1 MNNLDK
7 KDTLSHRLKLA
18 LSNYPMKQIELAEK
32 LNVSRGTISQY
43 LSGAVSPKQD
53 RIYQMSQILS
63 VSPAWLMGFDVPPVE
78 SRLPDGA
85 IPYEPI
91 RRIPVLGRISAGKP
105 LYAEEQLDGT
115 IAADVPPNGE
125 YFALRVTGDSMD
137 AARIFDGD
145 LVIVKVVPE
154 VPDKAIAIVRV
165 NGDDATIKRFHR
177 DGNIVQLIP
186 QSTNPAHQVQIYDI
200 NKVRIE
206 VIGQV
211 IKSITQF

>member
-1 MNNLDK
+1 MAKVVESFALRFK
-7 KDTLSHRLKLA
+7 KAMKE
-18 LSNYPMKQIELAEK
+18 NGIKQIEL
-32 LNVSRGTISQY
+32 SRKTGISRSTISQY
-43 LSGAVSPKQD
+43 LSGYAAPKTAKTQLLAD
-53 RIYQMSQILS
+53 ALG

-91 RRIPVLGRISAGKP
+91 KRIPVLGRISAGKP

-165 NGDDATIKRFHR
+165 NGDDATIKRFHQE
-177 DGNIVQLIP
+177 GNIVQLIP

-200 NKVRIE
+200 SKVRIE

>member
-1 MNNLDK
+1 MSY
-7 KDTLSHRLKLA
+7 KDPIDTCSHRLLIA
-18 LSNYPMKQIELAEK
+18 LSMSGLKQVDLINKTKIPKSAM
-32 LNVSRGTISQY
+32 SQY
-43 LSGAVSPKQD
+43 FSGRIKPKSD
-53 RIYQMSQILS
+53 RLKLLADALG

-165 NGDDATIKRFHR
+165 NGDDATIKRFHQE
-177 DGNIVQLIP
+177 GNIVQLIP

-200 NKVRIE
+200 SKVRIE

>member
-1 MNNLDK
+1 MAKVVESFAARFRKAMQENGI
-7 KDTLSHRLKLA
+7 
-18 LSNYPMKQIELAEK
+18 KQIEL
-32 LNVSRGTISQY
+32 SRKTGISRSTISQY
-43 LSGAVSPKQD
+43 LSGYAAPKTAKTQLLAD
-53 RIYQMSQILS
+53 ALG

-115 IAADVPPNGE
+115 IVADVPPNGE

-165 NGDDATIKRFHR
+165 NGDDATVKRFHQE
-177 DGNIVQLIP
+177 GNIVQLIP

-200 NKVRIE
+200 SKVRIE